1 MKVLVTGGAGFIGSH
16 VVDLL
21 LQRDYEVRVL
31 DALLPPVHRGGAI
44 PDYVPQGDIEF
55 VQGDVR
61 DRDAWVQAL
70 PGVEI
75 VIHLAAYQDYL
86 PDFSKFFDTNSVG
99 TALLYEVIV
108 AEGLEIRKVVVAS
121 SQSTY
126 GEAKYECLNLNCS
139 LTEESGS
146 ATRFPSPRADVQ
158 LQAMDWAVR
167 CPVCDQA
174 LQWVLTDERVTNP
187 HNSYAISKFT
197 QELIALN
204 LGERYGI
211 PTACLRY
218 SIVQGPR
225 QSFRNAYSGILRIF
239 SQRILSGQRPV
250 CYEDGAQVRDYVS
263 VLDAAQAT
271 LLMIE
276 TDESDFEVF
285 NVGGD
290 RAVAVLQYARLVA
303 EAAGVSVEPSNPGI
317 YRYGD
322 TRHVVSS
329 VRKLK
334 ALGWQPE
341 VGMEAIVHDYLEWA
355 TTQPDFRD
363 YSSEAEREMLDLGTL
378 RQAAEA

>member
-16 VVDLL
+16 VVDFL
-21 LQRDYEVRVL
+21 LQRGYEVRVL
-31 DALLPPVHRGGAI
+31 DALLPPVHTGGAI
-44 PDYVPQGDIEF
+44 PEYLPLGDIEF
-55 VQGDVR
+55 VRGDVR

-70 PGVEI
+70 PGVDF

-108 AEGLEIRKVVVAS
+108 AEGLEIRKAVVAS
-121 SQSTY
+121 SQATY
-126 GEAKYECLNLNCS
+126 GEAKYECLNLYCS

-146 ATRFPSPRADVQ
+146 ATRFPGPRENDQ
-158 LQAMDWAVR
+158 LQARDWAVR

-174 LQWVLTDERVTNP
+174 LQWVLTGESITNP
-187 HNSYAISKFT
+187 HNSYAISKYT

-239 SQRILSGQRPV
+239 SQRILSGQPPV
-250 CYEDGAQVRDYVS
+250 CYEDGGQVRDYLS

-271 LLMIE
+271 LLMVE

-290 RAVAVLQYARLVA
+290 RAVTVLQYARLVA
-303 EAAGVSVEPSNPGI
+303 EAAGVGAEPSIPGI

-322 TRHVVSS
+322 NRHVVSS

-341 VGMEAIVHDYLEWA
+341 VAMEAIVHDYLEWA
-355 TTQPDFRD
+355 TAQPDFRD
-363 YSSEAEREMLDLGTL
+363 YSSDADREMLSLGTL